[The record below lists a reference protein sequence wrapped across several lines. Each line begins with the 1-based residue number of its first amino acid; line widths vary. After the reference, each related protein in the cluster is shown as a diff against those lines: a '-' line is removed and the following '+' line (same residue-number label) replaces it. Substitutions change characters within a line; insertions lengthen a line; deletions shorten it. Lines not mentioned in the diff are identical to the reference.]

1 MAIIT
6 AETKSYP
13 HAHSLSATP
22 ARPTLGNRKALWAG
36 RIVSGLAAAFMAMD
50 GMVKVLQLPV
60 AVEGTVKLG
69 YAPGII
75 FWLGLIQIAM
85 LALYLFPRTAVLGAI
100 LWTGFLGGAIATHVR
115 LGNPLFSHVLFP
127 TYVAAFLWCG
137 LWLRDARLRAVLPFG
152 GAGKKMSGTVG

>member
-6 AETKSYP
+6 TETKLNTYAPTLSR
-13 HAHSLSATP
+13 SL
-22 ARPTLGNRKALWAG
+22 ARPVQGNRKALWAG
-36 RIVSGLAAAFMAMD
+36 RIISGLAAAFMAMD
-50 GMVKVLQLPV
+50 GVVKVLQLPV

-75 FWLGLIQIAM
+75 LWLGLIQVSM
-85 LALYLFPRTAVLGAI
+85 LALYLFPRTAVLGAV

-127 TYVAAFLWCG
+127 TYVAAFLWAG
-137 LWLRDARLRAVLPFG
+137 LWLRDARLRAILPFASAKPNTMG
-152 GAGKKMSGTVG
+152 

>member
-6 AETKSYP
+6 TENRLHTHTA
-13 HAHSLSATP
+13 
-22 ARPTLGNRKALWAG
+22 ARPAQGNRKAIWTG
-36 RIVSGLAAAFMAMD
+36 RIISGLAAAFMAMD

-69 YAPGII
+69 YPQGII
-75 FWLGLIQIAM
+75 LWLGLIQLAM
-85 LALYLFPRTAVLGAI
+85 LALYLIPRTAVLGAV

-127 TYVAAFLWCG
+127 AYVAAFLWLG
-137 LWLRDARLRAVLPFG
+137 LWLRDRRLRTVLPFG
-152 GAGKKMSGTVG
+152 NGQAGTVG